1 MKLELK
7 KVIPTYLAVIV
18 LNIIAGA
25 FAAMVISGETTPM
38 LKFGLL
44 VLIALI
50 GFACANIFG
59 RVARAFEETKGAI
72 RAITPLVSLTLV
84 LPAVTMAI
92 LFGLI

>member
-7 KVIPTYLAVIV
+7 KVIPTYLAVIALIV
-18 LNIIAGA
+18 IAGA
-25 FAAMVISGETTPM
+25 FAAMVISAETSPM

-50 GFACANIFG
+50 GFAFANIVA
-59 RVARAFEETKGAI
+59 RVARAFEDSKSAI
-72 RAITPLVSLTLV
+72 RAITPLISLTLV